1 MPRSSYLQPVGNPT
15 QVGQQPKHH
24 LDMEFLYTGGTL
36 ENTQQLRRET
46 LTQFFFVELA
56 IVVILGFFNPVAYG
70 LLGVTLLVYFAMW
83 SYRAFNAGEY
93 WGLAR
98 VSLCVL
104 FGCVVALARS
114 NWSDAILLIMAALLS
129 NHTLA
134 VGQHWIVRCSTSP
147 LSRDEIL
154 RWRSAWT
161 GHLYVAVAIPWIA
174 AVAALYFGSP
184 YLFPL
189 ILSVFCVVQLFLCRK
204 PLSVLQLC
212 RGVFSSW
219 CAYNA
224 ENIDVPGLAK
234 SPAGSAEQRQARF
247 LGDAFAFSILC
258 ALFSSIIAEVPLQP
272 RFVFLVLPGVVFLAV
287 PFLLQVPLL
296 EEASEV
302 ARRSQKDVRWEST
315 VRQLRDS
322 ENPVMRTSYY
332 MGHVASDGSPFLL
345 PREVFNEPC
354 HFLGST
360 GAGKTSKGL
369 APWLEQTIGF
379 GDSSVIFLDLKADTL
394 EPLATMIAAEE
405 NLRRRTGKHLP
416 LKVFSSQDQLPMHG
430 FNPLG
435 NDFWHSHS
443 LFERTDI
450 LCGALGLIYGSDYGE
465 GYYSSANAMTLYETL
480 KAYPNIR
487 SLRELAERCHY
498 VLTNVSKFQLLP
510 NTAKNADHL
519 YSQLQ
524 RLAAFEQ
531 LQVCADGRFST
542 DVIEHSI
549 DLASLFQRPQML
561 YLHLSAS
568 LGAGSAPAIARLF
581 TYLLLTTATRTER
594 QCRVHLVID
603 EFQRMVADNLEYI
616 LQLARSMGISLVL
629 ANQSIADLKTRKTD
643 MISVIESNCRFR
655 QWFDVPSEEDR
666 RRLLDVAGETVELV
680 QTNSFTS
687 SSNGNS
693 STHSTSELILPRLNI
708 NEILRIGD
716 DPNLSIVRL
725 ARGGGYAQL
734 AGLPTVIR
742 SGFHISEKEYE
753 RRKAMQW
760 PALSTGMFVPADLGK
775 TPLGPRKP
783 AGPIVIR
790 HNDDDETDIAPS
802 PLLPNLFENTIDP
815 DTRNPKKRRK
825 EKE

>member
-15 QVGQQPKHH
+15 QVDQQPKHH
-24 LDMEFLYTGGTL
+24 LDFEFVYTGGSL
-36 ENTQQLRRET
+36 ENTRAFRRET
-46 LTQFFFVELA
+46 LLRLFFVEIA
-56 IVVILGFFNPVAYG
+56 VVVTLSFFSPFTYL
-70 LLGVTLLVYFAMW
+70 LLGMLLSVYFVFW
-83 SYRAFNAGEY
+83 SLRALNASEH

-98 VSLCVL
+98 VWATMLFTCV
-104 FGCVVALARS
+104 VVALKW
-114 NWSDAILLIMAALLS
+114 NFSDAILLLLAAFLS
-129 NHTLA
+129 NHALA
-134 VGQHWIVRCSTSP
+134 IGQHWIVRCSTSP
-147 LSRDEIL
+147 MTRDEIL

-161 GHLYVAVAIPWIA
+161 GNLYVVVAIPWIA
-174 AVAALYFGSP
+174 AVVAIYLGSH
-184 YLFPL
+184 LLLPL
-189 ILSVFCVVQLFLCRK
+189 LLGAFCLVQLFLCRK
-204 PLSVLQLC
+204 PFSVLRVC

-224 ENIDVPGLAK
+224 ENINVPGLAL
-234 SPAGSAEQRQARF
+234 SPSGNAEQRQVRF
-247 LGDAFAFSILC
+247 LGDAFAFTILC
-258 ALFSSIIAEVPLQP
+258 VLHGMHMTDVLFKPGFIFLLCPGVIFLVVPL
-272 RFVFLVLPGVVFLAV
+272 
-287 PFLLQVPLL
+287 LLQITLL

-302 ARRSQKDVRWEST
+302 ATRSEKGARWDTT
-315 VRQLRDS
+315 VRELRES

-405 NLRRRTGKHLP
+405 NVRNATGKHLP
-416 LKVFSSQDQLPMHG
+416 LKVFSSQDHLPMHG

-435 NDFWHSHS
+435 NDFWKSHS

-465 GYYSSANAMTLYETL
+465 GYYSSVNAMTLYETL

-498 VLTNVSKFQLLP
+498 VLTNVGKFQLLP

-519 YSQLQ
+519 YAQLQ

-531 LQVCADGRFST
+531 LQVCADGRFSPDT
-542 DVIEHSI
+542 IEHSI
-549 DLASLFQRPQML
+549 DLASFFQRPQML

-581 TYLLLTTATRTER
+581 TYLLLTTATQTER
-594 QCRVHLVID
+594 HCRVYLVID

-666 RRLLDVAGETVELV
+666 RRLLDVAGETIEVLETV
-680 QTNSFTS
+680 GTTS
-687 SSNGNS
+687 NQNGGS
-693 STHSTSELILPRLNI
+693 ITRASAEIILPRLNI

-725 ARGGGYAQL
+725 ARGSGYAQL

-742 SGFHISEKEYE
+742 SGFHITAEEYE

-760 PALSTGMFVPADLGK
+760 PALTTGMFVAADLSK
-775 TPLGPRKP
+775 TPLGPQKP
-783 AGPIVIR
+783 SGPIVIR
-790 HNDDDETDIAPS
+790 HNDDHESETTSS
-802 PLLPNLFENTIDP
+802 PLLPQLFEDTIDP
-815 DTRNPKKRRK
+815 DSKKSKKRRK

>member
-1 MPRSSYLQPVGNPT
+1 
-15 QVGQQPKHH
+15 
-24 LDMEFLYTGGTL
+24 
-36 ENTQQLRRET
+36 
-46 LTQFFFVELA
+46 
-56 IVVILGFFNPVAYG
+56 
-70 LLGVTLLVYFAMW
+70 LLKW
-83 SYRAFNAGEY
+83 D
-93 WGLAR
+93 
-98 VSLCVL
+98 
-104 FGCVVALARS
+104 
-114 NWSDAILLIMAALLS
+114 WSDAILLLLAALLS
-129 NHTLA
+129 NHALA

-147 LSRDEIL
+147 MARDEIL
-154 RWRSAWT
+154 RWRTAWA
-161 GHLYVAVAIPWIA
+161 GHLYVAVAVPWIA

-189 ILSVFCVVQLFLCRK
+189 ILGAFCVVQLFLCRA
-204 PLSVLQLC
+204 PLAVPTVC

-224 ENIDVPGLAK
+224 ENISFPGLAQ
-234 SPAGSAEQRQARF
+234 SPAGSAEQRQVRF
-247 LGDAFAFSILC
+247 LGDAFAFAILC
-258 ALFSSIIAEVPLQP
+258 ALFSSIMVGLPLQP
-272 RFVFLVLPGVVFLAV
+272 GFIFLVFPGVMFLVV
-287 PFLLQVPLL
+287 PLLLQAPLL

-302 ARRSQKDVRWEST
+302 AKRNQNDIRWETT
-315 VRQLRDS
+315 VRELRAS

-369 APWLEQTIGF
+369 APVVEQTIGF
-379 GDSSVIFLDLKADTL
+379 GDISIIWLDPKADTL
-394 EPLATMIAAEE
+394 EPLATMMAAEE
-405 NLRRRTGKHLP
+405 RLRNATGKHLP
-416 LKVFSSQDQLPMHG
+416 LKIFSSQEHLPMHG

-435 NDFWHSHS
+435 HEFWNTYS

-487 SLRELAERCHY
+487 SLRELAERCYY

-581 TYLLLTTATRTER
+581 
-594 QCRVHLVID
+594 I
-603 EFQRMVADNLEYI
+603 
-616 LQLARSMGISLVL
+616 G
-629 ANQSIADLKTRKTD
+629 
-643 MISVIESNCRFR
+643 
-655 QWFDVPSEEDR
+655 
-666 RRLLDVAGETVELV
+666 
-680 QTNSFTS
+680 S
-687 SSNGNS
+687 S
-693 STHSTSELILPRLNI
+693 
-708 NEILRIGD
+708 D
-716 DPNLSIVRL
+716 
-725 ARGGGYAQL
+725 
-734 AGLPTVIR
+734 
-742 SGFHISEKEYE
+742 
-753 RRKAMQW
+753 
-760 PALSTGMFVPADLGK
+760 
-775 TPLGPRKP
+775 
-783 AGPIVIR
+783 
-790 HNDDDETDIAPS
+790 
-802 PLLPNLFENTIDP
+802 
-815 DTRNPKKRRK
+815 
-825 EKE
+825 

>member
-46 LTQFFFVELA
+46 LTRFFFVELA
-56 IVVILGFFNPVAYG
+56 LVVTIGFFSPVAYG
-70 LLGVTLLVYFAMW
+70 LLGMTLLVYFGMW
-83 SYRAFNAGEY
+83 SVRAINAGEY

-98 VSLCVL
+98 AWLSVL
-104 FGCVVALARS
+104 FGCLVALLKW
-114 NWSDAILLIMAALLS
+114 NWTDAILLMLAALLS

-134 VGQHWIVRCSTSP
+134 IGQHWIVRCSTNP

-154 RWRSAWT
+154 RWRNAWT

-174 AVAALYFGSP
+174 SIAAIYFGSP

-189 ILSVFCVVQLFLCRK
+189 ILGVFCVVQLFLCRN

-224 ENIDVPGLAK
+224 ENINVPGLAK
-234 SPAGSAEQRQARF
+234 SPAGSAEQRQVRF

-258 ALFSSIIAEVPLQP
+258 ALFSAIIAELPLQP
-272 RFVFLVLPGVVFLAV
+272 RFVFLVFPGVAFLAV
-287 PFLLQVPLL
+287 PFLLQVPML

-302 ARRSQKDVRWEST
+302 AKRSQKDIRWEST
-315 VRQLRDS
+315 VRELRAS

-332 MGHVASDGSPFLL
+332 MGHIASDGSPFLL

-379 GDSSVIFLDLKADTL
+379 GDSSIVFLDLKADTL

-405 NLRRRTGKHLP
+405 NLRRATGKHLP
-416 LKVFSSQDQLPMHG
+416 LKVFSSQDHLPMHG

-435 NDFWHSHS
+435 NDFWQSHS

-498 VLTNVSKFQLLP
+498 VLTNVSKFELLP

-542 DVIEHSI
+542 EAIEHSI

-581 TYLLLTTATRTER
+581 TYLLLTTATQTER
-594 QCRVHLVID
+594 HCRVYLVID

-666 RRLLDVAGETVELV
+666 RRLIDVAGETVELMES
-680 QTNSFTS
+680 NSFTS
-687 SSNGNS
+687 SADGSS

-708 NEILRIGD
+708 NEILRVGD

-725 ARGGGYAQL
+725 ARGAGYAQL

-742 SGFHISEKEYE
+742 SGFHISAEEYE
-753 RRKAMQW
+753 RRKAQQW
-760 PALSTGMFVPADLGK
+760 PAVTTGMFIPADLWK
-775 TPLGPRKP
+775 TPLDPKKP
-783 AGPIVIR
+783 AGPTVIR
-790 HNDDDETDIAPS
+790 HNNEEEAEDASS
-802 PLLPNLFENTIDP
+802 PPLSKLLEDTIDP
-815 DTRNPKKRRK
+815 DTTKMKKRRK
-825 EKE
+825 GKE